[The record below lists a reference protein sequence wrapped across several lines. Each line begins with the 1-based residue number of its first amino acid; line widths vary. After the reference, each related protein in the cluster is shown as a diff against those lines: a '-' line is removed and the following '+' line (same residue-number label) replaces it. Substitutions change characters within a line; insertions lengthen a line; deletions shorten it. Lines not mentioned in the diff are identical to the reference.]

1 MPLDRS
7 SFTAT
12 LLALGLAMPTSAA
25 EPVTVLR
32 AARLYDGKAD
42 AVLAPGVVVVSEGRI
57 VAAGSNAQIPPGAR
71 VIDLGDATL
80 LPGLMDAHTH
90 LSFESSLDWNQDQLD
105 WLKKPVTE
113 QAIRATEYARRTL
126 LAGFTTVRDV
136 GSSDLID
143 VGLRNAINAGKI
155 PGPRMLV
162 AVNAIGARGGHCDP
176 TGGYRPELLKE
187 PGPEQGVGNGPDQ
200 IRAAVRF
207 DTKHGA
213 DVIKTCATGGVLSE
227 ADKVDSPQLT
237 QAELDALVDEA
248 HALGR
253 KTAAHAHGAEG
264 AKRAIR
270 AGIDSIEHGSF
281 LDDEALE
288 LMRKKGTYFVPTPLP
303 CMMQRLR
310 DAKAPANILEKA
322 TAADG
327 RAQETLKRAVAKN
340 VRIAFG
346 SDAAVCPH
354 GTQLNQFAVFVRAG
368 MKPLAAI
375 RSATSVDAAL
385 LGVSDRG
392 TLEVGKLADVVA
404 VPGDPSR
411 DIAVMERLFF
421 VMKGGTVVR
430 NDRPGVAT
438 AGTGT
443 TPTGN

>member
-1 MPLDRS
+1 MFLDRS

-12 LLALGLAMPTSAA
+12 LLALGLALPAAAA

-32 AARLYDGKAD
+32 AARLYDGKAE
-42 AVLAPGVVVVSEGRI
+42 AVVAPGVIVVSEGRI

-71 VIDLGDATL
+71 VIDLGDSTL
-80 LPGLMDAHTH
+80 LPGLIDAHTH

-105 WLKKPVTE
+105 FLKKPVTE

-126 LAGFTTVRDV
+126 LAGFTSVRDV

-143 VGLRNAINAGKI
+143 VGLRNAINAGKV

-288 LMRKKGTYFVPTPLP
+288 MMKKKGTYFVPTPLP

-322 TAADG
+322 TAASG
-327 RAQETLKRAVAKN
+327 RTEETLKRAVAKN

-354 GTQLNQFAVFVRAG
+354 GTQLNQFAVLVRAG

-375 RSATSVDAAL
+375 RTATSVDAAL

-411 DIAVMERLFF
+411 DIAAMERLFF
-421 VMKGGTVVR
+421 VMKGGAVVR
-430 NDRPGVAT
+430 NDRTGVANS
-438 AGTGT
+438 GSGT
-443 TPTGN
+443 TATGN